1 MIKSILNLAVLML
14 CGAVASAQVSFF
26 VGDCSE
32 NAGGF
37 EISVPEPGTDW
48 GVPDMTDPN
57 NLITGEFAL
66 ADDSLAC
73 TPPVNAAELAG
84 KIAVVYRGACEFGAK
99 ALAVQEAGAIGCMI
113 INHSPGVIPMGG
125 GASGG
130 SVTIPVWMISN
141 SDGALLYE
149 EIANGTIDCVILG
162 NLNGYFENNLR
173 MTNNG
178 ILRPSNTG
186 NVAALCQDETE
197 FSIDMGAWV
206 FNFGQEEETNAVL
219 NVTIGFE
226 GSEIYNEDSAPTTI
240 APQDSAYITLP
251 TFAQSSYPAG
261 NYTMNYT
268 ITGTGDDEF
277 AADNVVNADFQ
288 MGNAYSYG
296 RLDADGVPSPTNYT
310 SAGGAIGVRNT
321 CIFFSDPNA
330 SRVEL
335 TSFSF
340 SGTHFTE
347 TIADYD
353 IELTVYEWLDEYAG
367 TATTLTS
374 LDVLDSDSYTFAE
387 EDMNQV
393 VTVEFGSPVELDD
406 DQNYLFCITNEN
418 DGLQTGY
425 DNKTLY
431 DLNTTTFDVPIT
443 PYFDEGAA
451 FSLGLAGQ
459 IPAFSVNFN
468 TLVSGL
474 EEVENVEITPFPN
487 PVSET
492 LTIPFPA
499 KLKGQANLNIYS
511 TDGRLV
517 SQQPINVNTNQLE
530 VNVSGIANGS
540 YVFELQFEEA
550 KSTFNVVVN
559 R

>member
-1 MIKSILNLAVLML
+1 MIKSILNLAILML
-14 CGAVASAQVSFF
+14 CGVMASAQVSFF
-26 VGDCSE
+26 VEAPSPNE
-32 NAGGF
+32 GGY
-37 EISVPEPGTDW
+37 EISFADAGTDW
-48 GVPDMTDPN
+48 GVPDMTDPAN
-57 NLITGEFAL
+57 VVTGTMCL
-66 ADDSLAC
+66 AEDSLAC
-73 TPPVNAAELAG
+73 EPLTNGPDLDG

-99 ALAVQEAGAIGCMI
+99 ALNAQNEGAIAVI
-113 INHSPGVIPMGG
+113 IVNHSPGVIPMGG
-125 GASGG
+125 GANGG
-130 SVTIPVWMISN
+130 SVTIPVIMISN
-141 SDGALLYE
+141 SDGALLYDD
-149 EIANGTIDCVILG
+149 IASCSATAIIG
-162 NLNGYFENNLR
+162 NLNGFFPNNLR
-173 MTNNG
+173 MNNSN
-178 ILRPSNTG
+178 ILRPRNTG
-186 NVAALCQDETE
+186 NLAALCQDETE
-197 FSIDMGAWV
+197 FSIEMGAWV
-206 FNFGQEEETNAVL
+206 YNFGQENETNAVL

-240 APQDSAYITLP
+240 AAQDSAYISLP
-251 TFAQSSYPAG
+251 TFSQSSYPEG
-261 NYTMNYT
+261 IYSMNYT
-268 ITGTGDDEF
+268 ITGAGDDDF
-277 AADNVVNADFQ
+277 TADNVVNADFQ

-296 RLDADGVPSPTNYT
+296 RLDANGVASPTNYT

-335 TSFSF
+335 TSFSI

-353 IELTVYEWLDEYAG
+353 VEVTVYEWLDEYAG
-367 TATTLTS
+367 TATTLTN
-374 LDVLDSDSYTFAE
+374 LDVLDSDSYTFTDD
-387 EDMNQV
+387 DMNQV
-393 VTVEFGSPVELDD
+393 VTIQFGSPVELDD

-443 PYFDEGAA
+443 PYFDEGAS
-451 FSLGLAGQ
+451 FTLGLAGT

-499 KLKGQANLNIYS
+499 SLKGQANLNIYS

-517 SQQPINVNTNQLE
+517 SQQAINVNTNQLE

-540 YVFELQFEEA
+540 YVFELQFAEA